1 MNTTKDTT
9 VKFYPAAGFWKERT
23 DAIIDKAIPYQW
35 KALNNEIPGAPGSH
49 AVQNFRIASGEVKGE
64 RKGTIFQD
72 SDIAKWIEAAAYSL
86 RFKPDAELES
96 IIDELVRLIE
106 KSQMSDGY
114 VNTYFIA
121 SGRTSERWSDLV
133 MGHELYC
140 AGHMM
145 EAAVAYFYATGKRT
159 FLDVMCRYA
168 DYIGTVFGQEEHQN
182 PGFDGHPEIELALH
196 RLAEATGNSKYTEMA
211 HYFVNIRG
219 SVPNF
224 HIGKAAMEGMIPKS
238 KWFGSD
244 YYLADKPVR
253 EMTGAQGHSV
263 RAMYLY
269 CAMADQYL
277 KTRDASLLTAL
288 KKIWNNVVQK
298 HMYITGGLGSQAH
311 GERFSIDY
319 DLPNDTCYT
328 ETCASIGLAMW
339 AWRMLSIEKKGIYAD
354 IMENAVFNGI
364 LSGMSLDGTKY
375 FYVNPLQLI
384 PRTAEFRHDHAHVTP
399 ARVSWFDCAC
409 CPTNVARFIL
419 QFMEYLC
426 SVNNE
431 GLWIHHFA
439 QGRCVAEADGQKIQ
453 LKMKTNYPWDGK
465 VSIRLDLQRSAEFTV
480 FVRVPRW
487 CSSYSLTVNN
497 GPITPVAQT
506 ENNGYIGIRREWH
519 TNDSITLE
527 LEMSVRFIRTNIN
540 VSENA
545 GKVALQRGPL
555 IYCAEEADNGA
566 GLHMYSIKNGRK
578 TCLVQDSNLPP
589 GTIAIEAEACFEK
602 YSAEL
607 NDLYFEY
614 LSDREMG
621 SKTLR
626 FIPYYQWGNRKP
638 GNEMSVWF
646 NTTP

>member
-1 MNTTKDTT
+1 
-9 VKFYPAAGFWKERT
+9 
-23 DAIIDKAIPYQW
+23 
-35 KALNNEIPGAPGSH
+35 
-49 AVQNFRIASGEVKGE
+49 
-64 RKGTIFQD
+64 
-72 SDIAKWIEAAAYSL
+72 
-86 RFKPDAELES
+86 
-96 IIDELVRLIE
+96 
-106 KSQMSDGY
+106 
-114 VNTYFIA
+114 
-121 SGRTSERWSDLV
+121 
-133 MGHELYC
+133 
-140 AGHMM
+140 
-145 EAAVAYFYATGKRT
+145 
-159 FLDVMCRYA
+159 
-168 DYIGTVFGQEEHQN
+168 
-182 PGFDGHPEIELALH
+182 
-196 RLAEATGNSKYTEMA
+196 
-211 HYFVNIRG
+211 
-219 SVPNF
+219 
-224 HIGKAAMEGMIPKS
+224 
-238 KWFGSD
+238 
-244 YYLADKPVR
+244 
-253 EMTGAQGHSV
+253 
-263 RAMYLY
+263 
-269 CAMADQYL
+269 
-277 KTRDASLLTAL
+277 
-288 KKIWNNVVQK
+288 
-298 HMYITGGLGSQAH
+298 
-311 GERFSIDY
+311 
-319 DLPNDTCYT
+319 
-328 ETCASIGLAMW
+328 
-339 AWRMLSIEKKGIYAD
+339 
-354 IMENAVFNGI
+354 
-364 LSGMSLDGTKY
+364 
-375 FYVNPLQLI
+375 
-384 PRTAEFRHDHAHVTP
+384 
-399 ARVSWFDCAC
+399 WFDCAC